1 MHIMKKPR
9 GPVKFQQ
16 RVQMHSIFMHC
27 NMISALKVAEIQV
40 ANLQI
45 FPKNKVATPIQSTFI
60 KRYNEVS
67 DKIIIMEP
75 HETKRF
81 YKG

>member
-27 NMISALKVAEIQV
+27 NMISALKVAETQV

-45 FPKNKVATPIQSTFI
+45 FPNNKVAIHQYKVHLS
-60 KRYNEVS
+60 RR
-67 DKIIIMEP
+67 IMKSL
-75 HETKRF
+75 TK
-81 YKG
+81 